1 MNLVERA
8 RNILFNPKTEWNTVA
23 GESATI
29 GSLLTGY
36 VIPLS
41 LIPVLAIII
50 KGLFWSD
57 VVGVYSLRYFII
69 TAVGSLIKSIL
80 VYVIA
85 AYIVDLLAVNF
96 RSEKN
101 INRSAQLVAYA
112 STGYWVISILDIIP
126 LLGWL
131 AAIAGASYSVFL
143 MYLGIGLLKKTPEEQ
158 RIVYVI
164 VCVVLVLVVMFVV
177 AAIFNALFL
186 ASSYGIGRW
195 NLRRP

>member
-8 RNILFNPKTEWNTVA
+8 RNILFTPKTEWTVIA

-36 VIPLS
+36 VVPLS

-50 KGLFWSD
+50 NGIIWS
-57 VVGVYSLRYFII
+57 GIGIFNLRYFVIL
-69 TAVGSLIKSIL
+69 AVGSFVKSIL
-80 VYVIA
+80 VYIIA
-85 AYIVDLLAVNF
+85 SYIVDLLAVNF
-96 RSEKN
+96 RSEKD

-112 STGYWVISILDIIP
+112 STGYWIASILDVVP
-126 LLGWL
+126 VLGWL
-131 AAIAGASYSVFL
+131 ATIAGASYSVFL
-143 MYLGIGLLKKTPEEQ
+143 MYMGIGPLKKTVEEQ

-164 VCVVLVLVVMFVV
+164 VSVVLVLVVMFVM

-186 ASSYGIGRW
+186 ASSYGIGTW